1 MSTILI
7 LVLSYNMLKKKN
19 YNLNKKY
26 DDNYM
31 GNIFSKLS
39 LKISDYKRKRE
50 EKKIRKIYEEVFQDE
65 YYFDDKI
72 EKINLYTRDDD
83 LI

>member
-1 MSTILI
+1 MSTVLI
-7 LVLSYNMLKKKN
+7 LVLSYNMLKKEK

-31 GNIFSKLS
+31 GNIFSKLTS
-39 LKISDYKRKRE
+39 KISDYRRKRE
-50 EKKIRKIYEEVFQDE
+50 ERKIRKIYEEVFQDE
-65 YYFDDKI
+65 CYFDEKI
-72 EKINLYTRDDD
+72 EKQNLYTRDND

>member
-1 MSTILI
+1 
-7 LVLSYNMLKKKN
+7 MLKK

-39 LKISDYKRKRE
+39 LQIAYYKRKRE
-50 EKKIRKIYEEVFQDE
+50 ERKIRKIYEEVFQDGC
-65 YYFDDKI
+65 YFDK
-72 EKINLYTRDDD
+72 ETGKLNLYPIDET
-83 LI
+83 I

>member
-19 YNLNKKY
+19 YNLNKKC

-39 LKISDYKRKRE
+39 LKISDYRRKRE
-50 EKKIRKIYEEVFQDE
+50 ERKIRKIYEEVFQDA
-65 YYFDDKI
+65 YYFDEKI
-72 EKINLYTRDDD
+72 EKKNLYTRDDD